1 MVRLIRKSKPEQSFY
16 HALRLV
22 LEPLSPGKVKAIVI
36 IPARFVSTIY
46 QEASI
51 AQRDA
56 AQTYGFHQQTVP
68 LDYITSNYQA
78 NLIEHLK
85 EFMLKF
91 FVIGFLYHE
100 ILHQKLTLA
109 DDPKLVNIELGPKQ
123 EARYHFEL
131 NLFAEINIINWKY
144 LPFKTPVRK
153 RYKDLDRQAN
163 IFVNEEQVLAT
174 KQVNKS
180 ITVGDWA
187 LFSLSLANKNN
198 IPLLDNYK
206 EKFWL
211 KIGEEEVDS
220 PLREIFSEKQIGN
233 IFFTTNKTLQE
244 YFSDQLDSNYNF
256 CIEILDIQHQTY
268 FCFNQFKRHFRVK
281 TNKEMH
287 QKLVEVFSYRNDLSQ
302 RRTMAEDAL
311 STMLSKHPFSP
322 PECLIEQQQKMILE
336 VMYKNPDYNVYRTQ
350 KDFKQNV
357 RKLAEKQVKE
367 NIFIDQLAYHEN
379 IHLDNNDVKNYL
391 NFTKRPRMKEFIY
404 FPPPPTRIDG
414 QEMPVVA
421 QELKQACLR
430 EKALNHI
437 IYHLTKK

>member
-1 MVRLIRKSKPEQSFY
+1 MVKTISLKSEHSFYNSLRLI
-16 HALRLV
+16 
-22 LEPLSPGKVKAIVI
+22 LEPHSPGKVKAIVI
-36 IPARFVSTIY
+36 IPAQFVSTIY
-46 QEASI
+46 QEASL

-68 LDYITSNYQA
+68 IDYITSNYQA

-100 ILHQKLTLA
+100 IRHKKLTLA

-131 NLFAEINIINWKY
+131 NIFSEINIINWKY
-144 LPFKTPVRK
+144 LPFKAPGRK
-153 RYKDLDRQAN
+153 RYKDLDRQAH
-163 IFVNEEQVLAT
+163 IFFNEEQTFAT
-174 KQVNKS
+174 KYTSES
-180 ITVGDWA
+180 IAVGDWV

-198 IPLLDNYK
+198 IPLLANYK

-211 KIGEEEVDS
+211 KIGDEEVDS
-220 PLREIFSEKQIGN
+220 PLREIFSEKHIGDT
-233 IFFTTNKTLQE
+233 FFTTSKSLQE

-256 CIEILDIQHQTY
+256 CIEILDIQHQAY
-268 FCFNQFKRHFRVK
+268 FCFNQFKRHFRLK
-281 TNKEMH
+281 TNKELH
-287 QKLVEVFSYRNDLSQ
+287 QKLIEVFSYRNDLSQ
-302 RRTMAEDAL
+302 RRSMAEDAL
-311 STMLSKHPFSP
+311 SIMLNKHPFSP
-322 PECLIEQQQKMILE
+322 PENLIEQQQKMILE
-336 VMYKNPDYNVYRTQ
+336 IMYKNPDYNVYRTQ
-350 KDFKQNV
+350 KDFKYNV
-357 RKLAEKQVKE
+357 RKLAEKQIKE

-379 IHLDNNDVKNYL
+379 LHLDNNDVKNYL

-404 FPPPPTRIDG
+404 FPLPPTRIGG
-414 QEMPVVA
+414 QEMPIIS